1 MGVPNYMRYKISEHA
16 FDRMQKRFGI
26 LRDEAQRWIERF
38 LQNATF
44 YASQEAGKQK
54 FKWNEITAILN
65 VNDYVV
71 ITIYPKSIEADKT
84 VTRQINPEIK
94 TVINRSLG
102 EFVKAKRNQ
111 RLVKINGPMIE
122 LYDSWR
128 LLEKDS
134 SQVDFR
140 QKLNIVNE
148 LINRND
154 LVVEEAEQIIG
165 KEVN

>member
-16 FDRMQKRFGI
+16 FDRIQKRFGI
-26 LRDEAQRWIERF
+26 PRGEAQKWIERF

-44 YASQEAGKQK
+44 YSSQEAGKQK
-54 FKWNEITAILN
+54 YKWNEITAILN
-65 VNDYVV
+65 TLGHVV
-71 ITIYPKSIEADKT
+71 ITVYPESIETDKT
-84 VTRQINPEIK
+84 VNRQINPEIK
-94 TVINRSLG
+94 TVINQSL
-102 EFVKAKRNQ
+102 EQFIKAKHNQ
-111 RLVKINGPMIE
+111 LLVKINGPMIE